1 MLRSIEWIEALPVL
15 LLLSPLAL
23 LVVLLL
29 KAMAMSVMYP
39 G

>member
-1 MLRSIEWIEALPVL
+1 MLKGIEWIEALPVL

-29 KAMAMSVMYP
+29 KAMALSIMYP